1 MSNEAPSLAWLFFS
15 FKGRI
20 ARQSYALSI
29 FFLLLPQMVA
39 ILQLVRNEGNQGA
52 LALWML
58 VLMGVVL
65 CSFWSILAIVVKR
78 LHDLGATG
86 WLALLVFFPTI
97 NWIFMLILAVIPSS
111 QQVNQYGP
119 PPFAK

>member
-1 MSNEAPSLAWLFFS
+1 MPNDTPSLAWLFFS

-29 FFLLLPQMVA
+29 FFLVLPQIIVV
-39 ILQLVRNEGNQGA
+39 LQIVRNEGNDGA
-52 LALWML
+52 LALW
-58 VLMGVVL
+58 VLALLGVVVA
-65 CSFWSILAIVVKR
+65 SFWSILAIVVKR
-78 LHDLGATG
+78 LHDLGVTG

-97 NWIFMLILAVIPSS
+97 NWIFMLVLAVIPSN

-119 PPFAK
+119 PPFAE